1 MKYLERYGP
10 KSNVIGRYISL
21 MRLKGYQG
29 YTWADTPLIAAYQE
43 KKKENEKK

>member
-1 MKYLERYGP
+1 MKILERHGP
-10 KSNVIGRYISL
+10 ESNVIGRYISL

-43 KKKENEKK
+43 KQKENEKK